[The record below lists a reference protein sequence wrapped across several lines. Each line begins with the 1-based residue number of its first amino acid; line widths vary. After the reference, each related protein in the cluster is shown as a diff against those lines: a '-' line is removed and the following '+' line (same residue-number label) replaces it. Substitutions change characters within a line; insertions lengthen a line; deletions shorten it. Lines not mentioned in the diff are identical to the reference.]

1 MKIGILIIGS
11 CHLTRAF
18 KTNGVE
24 LLTVLMIQDI
34 AIWSWII
41 DSTNDSGHSNMKLN
55 YWQ

>member
-55 YWQ
+55 YW